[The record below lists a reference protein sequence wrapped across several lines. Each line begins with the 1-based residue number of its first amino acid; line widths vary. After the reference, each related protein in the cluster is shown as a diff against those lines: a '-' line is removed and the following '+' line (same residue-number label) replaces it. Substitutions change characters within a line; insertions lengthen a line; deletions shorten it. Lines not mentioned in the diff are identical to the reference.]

1 MGPGGGCDP
10 PGVGG
15 SVSGATEGPPGES
28 DAEGGGLEAEE
39 GGLGAGWAFQEG
51 GRIRG
56 CPDRGT
62 TECCWGVKDRTQ
74 NPSLMAEKSLLENT
88 A

>member
-1 MGPGGGCDP
+1 MEPQRAPQERVMPRGGALKLRRVGWGPDGHSRKGE
-10 PGVGG
+10 G
-15 SVSGATEGPPGES
+15 SE
-28 DAEGGGLEAEE
+28 
-39 GGLGAGWAFQEG
+39 
-51 GRIRG
+51 G